1 MLWED
6 FDVLYKASGGFVYE
20 SLTKHRDNLLNYL
33 ALTYHRF
40 ISEDD
45 IKIYVNYAKIDALDP
60 FLSKRSDNTWGTIRQ
75 PMTDSQGKQH
85 FIEITPYK
93 LPFISDMSE
102 KEKKL
107 IGGEDRMSRMQ
118 GYYIYRGKRLIKYGT
133 WFGIPRHEVSKYGRV
148 KVDIPNSMD
157 DIWRIDVMKRNAS
170 IPRELSKLLD
180 KTISSLI
187 EKSTKQT
194 RFRGQPVTSD
204 CDKEVYV
211 WNRIESRNG
220 YYSYRINKD
229 NCFIKAVY
237 SQIPD
242 SAKNLVDMMLKQIEQ
257 NLPIHQLH
265 LDHDE
270 NRINPNVDEDSKR
283 DLLEQAICT
292 IEFLIDNGQ
301 NPQTAVNNTLKCVQF
316 RNNNDLKLKI
326 SKRYKL

>member
-1 MLWED
+1 MQGLKLWI
-6 FDVLYKASGGFVYE
+6 L
-20 SLTKHRDNLLNYL
+20 
-33 ALTYHRF
+33 
-40 ISEDD
+40 
-45 IKIYVNYAKIDALDP
+45 

-75 PMTDSQGKQH
+75 PMTDSHGKQH

-102 KEKKL
+102 NEKRL
-107 IGGEDRMSRMQ
+107 IGGDEKMNRMQ

-133 WFGIPRHEVSKYGRV
+133 WFGTPRHEVSKYGRV
-148 KVDIPNSMD
+148 KVDIPNTMD
-157 DIWRIDVMKRNAS
+157 DIWKVDVMKRNAF

-180 KTISSLI
+180 KTIGSLI

-204 CDKEVYV
+204 SDKEVYV
-211 WNRIESRNG
+211 WNRIEARNG
-220 YYSYRINKD
+220 FYSYRINKD
-229 NCFIKAVY
+229 NYFIKAVY

-242 SAKNLVDMMLKQIEQ
+242 SAKVFVDMMLKQIEQ

-270 NRINPNVDEDSKR
+270 NRINPNEDTDLTA

-292 IEFLIDNGQ
+292 IEFLISNGLDI
-301 NPQTAVNNTLKCVQF
+301 QTATENTLRCIPF
-316 RNNNDLKLKI
+316 RSNNDLKSKI
-326 SKRYKL
+326 SKYYKV